1 MAFFSSASV
10 WVVSQIG
17 VSRFGEIA
25 VERDGGGKGWWKYG
39 YWKDL
44 TKLCVRV
51 GRLCVDGV
59 FDGLVVGL
67 HGDFGLPGAA
77 LVVVVLDF
85 SGRDVLGAHDGCV
98 CGWSGRKLSGDL
110 ISNRK

>member
-1 MAFFSSASV
+1 M
-10 WVVSQIG
+10 
-17 VSRFGEIA
+17 
-25 VERDGGGKGWWKYG
+25 YG

-51 GRLCVDGV
+51 GRLCVNGV
-59 FDGLVVGL
+59 FDGLVVSL

-85 SGRDVLGAHDGCV
+85 SGGDVLRAHDGCV

-110 ISNRK
+110 VSNGKELDRLSCCLMEVVPR